1 LLQEYVGRI
10 YKACGEGQDV
20 IVILK
25 HAKQKEAVR
34 KILEKCNVERTISG
48 ALTTG
53 TYKGKEFS
61 LSMTGKLILKGI
73 EAESEAEE
81 ILEELFRR

>member
-10 YKACGEGQDV
+10 YKACGGE
-20 IVILK
+20 IVAILK
-25 HAKQKEAVR
+25 YAKQKEAVK
-34 KILEKCNVERTISG
+34 KILEKCNVERTITE

-61 LSMTGKLILKGI
+61 LSMTGQLILKGV
-73 EAESEAEE
+73 EDESEAEE
-81 ILEELFRR
+81 ILKELFRQ